1 MRSQGEEQLRQVVRC
16 GSAVLDSCSQ
26 PPGLPPLS
34 PPLGGMKGG
43 ERASR
48 DDRAAVGFHLSG
60 QVSFARLVVDSPEDS
75 MISL

>member
-26 PPGLPPLS
+26 PPGLS
-34 PPLGGMKGG
+34 VHVGGG
-43 ERASR
+43 RASR